1 MKMERYQRLAAEQDN
16 IAGLTKIKSYLR
28 PTRYAT
34 RLSADI
40 RRPMVTLRPTAS
52 RSRRSAG
59 VALADFKSTRLFAD
73 VPDVHLQQLA
83 RLAWQERL
91 ASRTVAIEQDA
102 SCEALYALLEGTVEV
117 FSGLDDQET
126 VIDVAGPGSVLLLA
140 CVISAIPYIASVR
153 TLAPVRILA
162 VPAPA
167 VRELFDGDKSFARNV
182 AEELSCSSCRML
194 LDLKSLKVRTSIER
208 LADWLISAAD
218 GQGNGKS
225 EFRLP
230 FGKRTLASRLGMT
243 PECLSRSLRSLSA
256 HGVRVRGREVTVV
269 DRAALVAFA
278 GAIDDHHTD
287 RHARLQTRNLRKPQV
302 IAAS

>member
-1 MKMERYQRLAAEQDN
+1 MSIGRHSL
-16 IAGLTKIKSYLR
+16 
-28 PTRYAT
+28 PV
-34 RLSADI
+34 
-40 RRPMVTLRPTAS
+40 VTLKPSTS

-59 VALADFKSTRLFAD
+59 VGLADLKAIRLFGDA
-73 VPDVHLQQLA
+73 PDAHLQELA

-91 ASRTVAIEQDA
+91 APRAMVVEQDA

-117 FSGLDDQET
+117 SSGLDQQET
-126 VIDVAGPGSVLLLA
+126 VIDVVGPGSVLLLA
-140 CVISAIPYIASVR
+140 CVVTAIPYIASVR
-153 TLAPVRILA
+153 TLSPVRILA

-167 VRELFDGDKSFARNV
+167 VRELFDGDKAFARSV
-182 AEELSCSSCRML
+182 AGELSRSSCRML

-243 PECLSRSLRSLSA
+243 PECLSRSLRSLAA
-256 HGVRVRGREVTVV
+256 HGVRVRGREVTMV
-269 DRAALVAFA
+269 DRAALTAFA
-278 GAIDDHHTD
+278 GQETEI
-287 RHARLQTRNLRKPQV
+287 
-302 IAAS
+302 

>member
-1 MKMERYQRLAAEQDN
+1 ML
-16 IAGLTKIKSYLR
+16 
-28 PTRYAT
+28 
-34 RLSADI
+34 
-40 RRPMVTLRPTAS
+40 TLRPSAT

-59 VALADFKSTRLFAD
+59 LGPADFKSIRLFAE
-73 VPDVHLQQLA
+73 VPDAHLQELA

-91 ASRTVAIEQDA
+91 APRVVVIEQEA
-102 SCEALYALLEGTVEV
+102 PCEALYALLEGTVEV
-117 FSGLDDQET
+117 LSGLDEQET
-126 VIDVAGPGSVLLLA
+126 VIDVVGPGSVLLLA
-140 CVISAIPYIASVR
+140 CAVAAMPYIASAR
-153 TLAPVRILA
+153 TLSPARILA
-162 VPAPA
+162 LPASA
-167 VRELFDGDKSFARNV
+167 VRELFDGEKGFARSV
-182 AEELSCSSCRML
+182 AGELSRSSCRML

-243 PECLSRSLRSLSA
+243 PECLSRSLRSLGA

-278 GAIDDHHTD
+278 G
-287 RHARLQTRNLRKPQV
+287 V
-302 IAAS
+302 AAADAD